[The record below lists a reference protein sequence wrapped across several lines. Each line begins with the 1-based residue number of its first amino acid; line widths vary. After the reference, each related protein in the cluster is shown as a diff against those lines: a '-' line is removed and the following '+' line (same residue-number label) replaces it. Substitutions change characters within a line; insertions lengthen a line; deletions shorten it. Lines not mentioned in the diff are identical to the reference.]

1 MFLVSDGYVWY
12 NAFLLIHIIILY
24 HYFEENH
31 YSSGKFCGY
40 LYNWYKFSAID
51 IIIFNTYYY
60 KNKPVYGDF
69 GEYIWNNL
77 FQIMSKFI
85 RFNLVQM
92 KSLLWIFIHCWLIV
106 SIILISLQYFIP
118 HINNSD
124 RDILDLVTLL
134 IT

>member
-24 HYFEENH
+24 HYFEKNH

-92 KSLLWIFIHCWLIV
+92 KSLLWIFLHCWLIV